1 MSTTAA
7 APKVALTADRPRRWL
22 AERHSPLSE
31 FTTLVVLY
39 GLYQLARGI
48 VVGDPRDAV
57 QHAHDVV
64 TFEQSLHMFV
74 EMRVQGAARAIPGM
88 APLLGGAYLTL
99 HLAVTGATLLWLHQ
113 RRPQAFPSV
122 RTTLVVASGLAVV
135 GFLAFPTAPPRLA
148 GVGIADT
155 VSGGY
160 IDLNRGLVSSL
171 YNPYAA
177 VPSIHIGYAIVV
189 GAALVRYST
198 SLLVRVT
205 AALYP
210 LFVLLVV
217 IGTGNHFFFD
227 AAAGAAVACVAFA
240 VTASMTD
247 GREATSVS
255 RERVARADRQFCT
268 SPRCVEDRRGRD
280 QLDRAAA

>member
-7 APKVALTADRPRRWL
+7 ASTVALTADRPRRGL
-22 AERHSPLSE
+22 AERHSLFSE

-39 GLYQLARGI
+39 GLYELARGI

-57 QHAHDVV
+57 RHAHDVV
-64 TFEQSLHMFV
+64 TIEQSLHLFI
-74 EMRVQGAARAIPGM
+74 ETRVQDAARAVPGM
-88 APLLGGAYLTL
+88 APLLGSAYLTL
-99 HLAVTGATLLWLHQ
+99 HLVVTGATLLWLHQ

-122 RTTLVVASGLAVV
+122 RTTLVVTSGLAVV

-177 VPSIHIGYAIVV
+177 VPSMHIAYAIVV
-189 GAALVRYST
+189 AAALVQYST
-198 SLLVRVT
+198 SPLVRVA

-217 IGTGNHFFFD
+217 IATGNHFFFD
-227 AAAGAAVACVAFA
+227 AAAGAAVAGVAFA
-240 VTASMTD
+240 VTADMTD
-247 GREATSVS
+247 RHEATSVS
-255 RERVARADRQFCT
+255 PRPPRSVARHDGMPAHRRTKKD
-268 SPRCVEDRRGRD
+268 EDASR
-280 QLDRAAA
+280 